1 MDLKPNTI
9 YLLVAIGFFL
19 QNMNAGLSGVIHS
32 PVVSVLLSS
41 SVGAFQVY
49 MAHLGIKTDPGEV
62 KK

>member
-1 MDLKPNTI
+1 
-9 YLLVAIGFFL
+9 
-19 QNMNAGLSGVIHS
+19 MNAGLSGVIHS